1 MNIIIPKNQHMTVPI
16 QITKQAKKQILFL
29 LKTNKNSYGIKITL
43 KKSGCAGF
51 KYILKLEKKINNSDY
66 IYTIKSIKF
75 FIPKKII
82 SRLYTT
88 IIDFS
93 KKGLNSSFT
102 FTNKKHTSICGCG
115 ESFNI

>member
-1 MNIIIPKNQHMTVPI
+1 MNITIRKNTKTIVPI
-16 QITKQAKKQILFL
+16 QLTKRAKKQILFL
-29 LKTNKNSYGIKITL
+29 LKKSKNSYGIKIEL

-66 IYTIKSIKF
+66 IYIIKSIKF

-82 SRLYTT
+82 SQLYTT
-88 IIDFS
+88 VIDFS
-93 KKGLNSSFT
+93 KTELNSSFT
-102 FTNKKHTSICGCG
+102 FKNSKHTTICGCG

>member
-1 MNIIIPKNQHMTVPI
+1 MNVMIQKNQQMTVPI
-16 QITKQAKKQILFL
+16 QLTKQATKQILFL
-29 LKTNKNSYGIKITL
+29 LKKNKNSYGIKITL

-93 KKGLNSSFT
+93 KTGLNSSFI
-102 FTNKKHTSICGCG
+102 FINKKHTTVCGCG